1 MKIINLLNRVIG
13 NNGKPVK
20 KLNEYVWWS
29 PFIHHHKPKLQ
40 INVQT
45 GKWHCWVSNQ
55 GGHNLFQLLKKLKA
69 SREHFE
75 ELSDLV
81 GSPKKSL
88 SLSSNRGDVKQK
100 NLRLP
105 DEFVPLWE
113 DSNNIIRK
121 HALVHLKKRRI
132 EMHDIIRY
140 NIGYCESGLYG
151 NRIIVPSYS
160 SDGQLNYFIARD
172 VFDGGMKYKNPPVS
186 KDVIGLDLFINWDEP
201 IVLCEGIFDAIAIKR
216 NAIPLFGKTI
226 PKSLMKKIYEKK
238 VKKIYILLD
247 DDAVNDSIRITD
259 SLMRNGISVYY
270 VKLTDKD
277 PSDMGF
283 ESVTNLIK
291 GVGKTT
297 FSDFIRMKLNGKTKK
312 YMEI

>member
-1 MKIINLLNRVIG
+1 MRIINLLNRVIG
-13 NNGKPVK
+13 NQGRPVK
-20 KLNEYVWWS
+20 KANEYMWWS

-40 INVQT
+40 INIKT

-69 SREHFE
+69 NREQYQ
-75 ELSDLV
+75 ELSELV
-81 GSPKKSL
+81 GSPKSL
-88 SLSSNRGDVKQK
+88 SLSSNRDKVKDK
-100 NLRLP
+100 TLRLP
-105 DEFVPLWE
+105 KEFKSLWE
-113 DSNNIIRK
+113 VDNSIIKK
-121 HALVHLKKRRI
+121 HALVHLKNRNIKMR
-132 EMHDIIRY
+132 DIIRY
-140 NIGYCESGLYG
+140 NIGYCESGLYS
-151 NRIIVPSYS
+151 NRIIVPSYDS
-160 SDGQLNYFIARD
+160 NGELNYFIARNI
-172 VFDGGMKYKNPPVS
+172 FDGGMKYKNPPVS

-226 PKSLMKKIYEKK
+226 PKSLMKKIYEKN
-238 VKKIYILLD
+238 VNKIYILLD
-247 DDAVNDSIRITD
+247 NDAVNDTIRITD
-259 SLMRNGISVYY
+259 RLMRNGIDVYY

-291 GVGKTT
+291 GVGKTS
-297 FSDFIRMKLNGKTKK
+297 FSDFIRMKLDGKTKR